1 MENTE
6 NKVVCVL
13 SGGLDSTIL
22 VYKLVNDYGADNVF
36 ALSFFYGQK
45 QSHELEKAKLTCQ
58 KLGIE
63 HRLIDISFLGD
74 VVAPVCANIAGS
86 DVAMPQIQDVLGDP
100 QPVTEIPYRNMLLNT
115 VAFSF
120 AQANDCSEVYTGIQV
135 HDAYGYWD
143 CTQDFIDGM
152 NQISSLNRQHEI
164 KLCAPFA
171 HMSKAD
177 EIKIG
182 IELNVPFEDS
192 LTCYDPNESAESC
205 GKCPSCAERIM
216 NFGKAGIKDPVKYSI
231 DIPWERVFSNH
242 EQI

>member
-1 MENTE
+1 M
-6 NKVVCVL
+6 KVVSVL

-22 VYKLVNDYGADNVF
+22 TYKLVDEYGADNVY

-45 QSHELEKAKLTCQ
+45 QSAELEKAKLTCQ

-63 HRLIDISFLGD
+63 HRLIDISFLGE

-86 DVAMPQIQDVLGDP
+86 DVAMPTIQDVLGDP
-100 QPVTEIPYRNMLLNT
+100 QPPTEVPYRNMLLNT

-120 AQANDCSEVYTGIQV
+120 AQANGCSAVYTGIQV

-143 CTQDFIDGM
+143 CTQDFLDGM

-164 KLCAPFA
+164 ELRAPFA
-171 HMSKAD
+171 NMSKAQ
-177 EIKIG
+177 EIVLG
-182 IELNVPFEDS
+182 QRLGVPFEDS
-192 LTCYDPNESAESC
+192 LTCYDPNEKTESC

-216 NFGKAGIKDPVKYSI
+216 NFAKAGMIDPAPYSI
-231 DIPWERVFSNH
+231 DIPWENVFAKAGV
-242 EQI
+242 

>member
-1 MENTE
+1 M
-6 NKVVCVL
+6 KVVSVL

-22 VYKLVNDYGADNVF
+22 TYKLVDEYGADNVF

-86 DVAMPQIQDVLGDP
+86 DVAMPTIQDVLGDP
-100 QPVTEIPYRNMLLNT
+100 QPPTEVPYRNMLLNT

-120 AQANDCSEVYTGIQV
+120 AQANGCQAVYTGIQV

-143 CTQDFIDGM
+143 CTQDFLDGM

-164 KLCAPFA
+164 ALVAPFA
-171 HMSKAD
+171 RMSKAE
-177 EIKIG
+177 EIVIG
-182 IELNVPFEDS
+182 QRLGVPFEDS
-192 LTCYDPNESAESC
+192 LTCYDPNDKAESC

-216 NFGKAGIKDPVKYSI
+216 NFAKAGIVDPVPYSVT
-231 DIPWERVFSNH
+231 IPWDDVFAKAGH
-242 EQI
+242 